1 MLGTVA
7 GIEKARREGKLK
19 EGDNFGALVDTML
32 GLEGSKFSK
41 AVEAEAGALLGESGV
56 SHSLTPSRGERN
68 FRREDTAS
76 SNENASPSD
85 GERSFLVTDAG
96 RGDRFHHSI
105 SEAAKSHKFGFAVQV
120 KERDFYNDPANKLY
134 LGLNDQAGAVVTA
147 EADLVSVFKHPAA
160 KGSIAPMLEEAS
172 RDALTLD
179 GFDVGGKLPDLYA
192 VFGFRPAARVAFNKE
207 YAPDGWDYV
216 IAGEP
221 DVVLM
226 VRDTTGASELIEV
239 PVFDD
244 GGYAAI
250 RDDVPLVSY
259 DEAVRL
265 QQAAVAKVKAAS
277 QTFSLSPVRRMELVE
292 NRLAVV
298 LNQDSEQARK
308 FATGFSGTSRSGA
321 VPPAPGAVACA
332 GGGGGSPGSGGAAP
346 RVVGW
351 CQILPRCVAGGWRR
365 SWGCGRC
372 PRGGGTA
379 PAQ

>member
-1 MLGTVA
+1 M
-7 GIEKARREGKLK
+7 
-19 EGDNFGALVDTML
+19 
-32 GLEGSKFSK
+32 
-41 AVEAEAGALLGESGV
+41 LGESGV
-56 SHSLTPSRGERN
+56 SHSLTPSRGDRN
-68 FRREDTAS
+68 LRREDTAS

-226 VRDTTGASELIEV
+226 VRDTTGASS
-239 PVFDD
+239 
-244 GGYAAI
+244 GGT
-250 RDDVPLVSY
+250 VGSVST
-259 DEAVRL
+259 R
-265 QQAAVAKVKAAS
+265 
-277 QTFSLSPVRRMELVE
+277 
-292 NRLAVV
+292 
-298 LNQDSEQARK
+298 
-308 FATGFSGTSRSGA
+308 
-321 VPPAPGAVACA
+321 ACA
-332 GGGGGSPGSGGAAP
+332 GTRRCRPAP
-346 RVVGW
+346 STPAP
-351 CQILPRCVAGGWRR
+351 LVATKRKGDKPMDFISSKRADQYLWWKNMSDNIAVEGPKL
-365 SWGCGRC
+365 GL
-372 PRGGGTA
+372 A
-379 PAQ
+379 PADVTAVKALADAQLAAM